1 MSSKTSPRKTAPAK
15 PQAAGP
21 ETTLT
26 WEQVL
31 AWRMQRQHLAR
42 RASRDQMLDVVGDI
56 CGLHAQ
62 LMSSAEIALW
72 ARVDGLAPEAVQRA
86 LWEERTLLKTWAVRG
101 TLHLLPSSEYPLWQA
116 ALSTY
121 RHYTKGVWLRHAGFT
136 PEGLEQFVQAVHDA
150 LEGPPLTRE
159 ELAVAVAELT
169 GSAELGDK
177 VRGSWGSVLKPA
189 AFRGLLCFAPG
200 EGNSVRFTRPDR
212 WLSPWE
218 SLDPQEARRT
228 VFLRYIAAKG
238 PLTEDAIQ
246 HWWAGIT
253 AAQTRKLIHSLGEA
267 VLPVSIEGS
276 PAWAAADQLA
286 GVKAAS
292 PAGVVR
298 LVPAFDQYIL
308 GAERVLPDLL
318 LPAPLRSRVYRP
330 QAWISP
336 VLLVDGRMVGVWKHV
351 RKGKTVTVGIEP
363 FSPLPPA
370 IRDAAAAEAED
381 LARFL
386 GGRLQLNWTA

>member
-1 MSSKTSPRKTAPAK
+1 MSGVPS
-15 PQAAGP
+15 
-21 ETTLT
+21 LV

-42 RASRDQMLDVVGDI
+42 RAPRDQMLDVVGDI

-72 ARVDGLAPEAVQRA
+72 ARVEDLGPEAVQRA
-86 LWEERTLLKTWAVRG
+86 LWEERTLLKSWAVRG

-136 PEGLEQFVQAVHDA
+136 PEGLEQFVQALHDA

-159 ELAVAVAELT
+159 ELADSVARLT
-169 GSAELGDK
+169 GSTEMGDK

-200 EGNSVRFTRPDR
+200 EGNNVRFTRPDR
-212 WLSPWE
+212 WLSAWE
-218 SLDPQEARRT
+218 SLDPQESLRT

-238 PLTEDAIQ
+238 PLTEDALQ
-246 HWWAGIT
+246 HWWAGTT
-253 AAQTRKLIHSLGEA
+253 AAQLRKLIQSLGGA
-267 VLPVSIEGS
+267 VLPVSIEGTA
-276 PAWAAADQLA
+276 AWIAAEHLA
-286 GVKAAS
+286 GVRAAA
-292 PAGVVR
+292 PTGVVR
-298 LVPAFDQYIL
+298 LVPAFDQYVL
-308 GAERVLPDLL
+308 GADRVLPELL
-318 LPAPLRSRVYRP
+318 IPSDLRSRVYRP

-336 VLLVDGRMVGVWKHV
+336 VLLVDGRMVGVWKHE
-351 RKGKTVTVGIEP
+351 RKGKTIDVDIEP
-363 FSPLPPA
+363 FSPLPAP
-370 IRDAAAAEAED
+370 IRDAAAAEAEG

-386 GGRLQLNWTA
+386 GGQLRLRWTD